1 VKVVL
6 ALEAKLDLESIVD
19 FIAWENPARAASFA
33 LELDTKAR
41 ELGDFPHRFPLIPD
55 FATLGIRRRK
65 HGNYLIVYRVE
76 TDRVLVMRVLHA
88 ARDYPALLD
97 LYQ

>member
-1 VKVVL
+1 MKVVF
-6 ALEAKLDLESIVD
+6 ALEAKLDLEGIAE
-19 FIAWENPARAASFA
+19 FIAAENPARAASFA

-55 FATLGIRRRK
+55 FVDLGIRRRT

-97 LYQ
+97 LYE